1 MWVSE
6 ENGST
11 TWQQHDTNT
20 TTLQQQQTIRGF
32 VEHFLDIAIIL
43 LLLYLQLPHLIV
55 LQQ

>member
-1 MWVSE
+1 LWVSE